1 MFFKR
6 TQHKVFD
13 YTPRFYNPENDDELK
28 ELERRKRRLGFRTA
42 RTRHRV
48 KRKSPIYYFVMFAIV
63 VFVYLKIAG
72 II

>member
-13 YTPRFYNPENDDELK
+13 YTPRFYEPEKDEELK
-28 ELERRKRRLGFRTA
+28 ELERRRRRLGFRTA

-48 KRKSPIYYFVMFAIV
+48 KTKSPIYYLVIFAIV
-63 VFVYLKIAG
+63 VFVYLKFAG

>member
-13 YTPRFYNPENDDELK
+13 YTPRFYEPEKDEELK
-28 ELERRKRRLGFRTA
+28 ELERRRRRLGFRTA

-48 KRKSPIYYFVMFAIV
+48 KTKSPIYYLVIFAIV
-63 VFVYLKIAG
+63 VYRKI
-72 II
+72 